1 MIYIRSKDEIYKIWE
16 SNKIVY
22 ETLQMLGKE
31 IKPGVKTKRL
41 DKLAEEFIHN
51 KGGRPAFKGYNGFP
65 AAICTSI
72 DEQVVHG
79 IPSNRELR
87 DGEILSIDVGAEKNG
102 YYGDSAYTYPV
113 GEVEPIK
120 KKLMNITQESL
131 YKGIAMANP
140 GNRLS
145 DIGNAVQTHVESHG
159 FSVVKVLVG
168 HGIGRELHEHP
179 EVPNYG
185 EPGKGP
191 TLKAGMCIAIE
202 PMVNV
207 GTYNVFTLDDGW
219 TVVTADKKPSAHYE
233 HTIAITED
241 GPLILSNGK

>member
-1 MIYIRSKDEIYKIWE
+1 MIYIRSKDEIHKIWE

-51 KGGRPAFKGYNGFP
+51 KGGRPAFKGYNGYP
-65 AAICTSI
+65 ATICTSI

-102 YYGDSAYTYPV
+102 YYGDSAYTYAV

-145 DIGNAVQTHVESHG
+145 DIGNAVQTHVENHG
-159 FSVVKVLVG
+159 FSVVRVLVG

-233 HTIAITED
+233 HTITITED

>member
-1 MIYIRSKDEIYKIWE
+1 MIYIRSEDEIQKIWE
-16 SNKIVY
+16 SSKIVF

-41 DKLAEEFIHN
+41 DRLAEEFIRT
-51 KGGRPAFKGYNGFP
+51 KGGKPAFKGYNCYP
-65 AAICTSI
+65 ATICTSI

-87 DGEILSIDVGAEKNG
+87 DGEIIGIDVGAEKNG
-102 YYGDSAYTYPV
+102 YYGDSAYTYAV
-113 GEVEPIK
+113 GEVDPIK
-120 KKLMNITQESL
+120 KKLMSVTKESL
-131 YKGIAMANP
+131 YKGIAMAIH
-140 GNRLS
+140 GNKLS
-145 DIGNAVQTHVESHG
+145 DIGNAVQTYVESNG
-159 FSVVKVLVG
+159 FSVVRVLVG
-168 HGIGRELHEHP
+168 HGIGRDLHEQP

-202 PMVNV
+202 PMVNA
-207 GTYNVFTLDDGW
+207 GTYNVYTLDDGW

-233 HTIAITED
+233 HTIAITGD

>member
-51 KGGRPAFKGYNGFP
+51 KGGRPAFKGYNSFP
-65 AAICTSI
+65 ATICTSI

-102 YYGDSAYTYPV
+102 YYGDSAYTYAV

-159 FSVVKVLVG
+159 FSVVRVLVG

>member
-51 KGGRPAFKGYNGFP
+51 KGGRPAFKGYNGYP

-102 YYGDSAYTYPV
+102 YYGDSAYTYAV

-159 FSVVKVLVG
+159 FSVVRVLVG

-191 TLKAGMCIAIE
+191 SLKAGMCIAIE

-233 HTIAITED
+233 HTVAITED
-241 GPLILSNGK
+241 GPFILSNSK

>member
-51 KGGRPAFKGYNGFP
+51 KGGRPAFKGYNGYP

-102 YYGDSAYTYPV
+102 YYGDSAYTYAV

-159 FSVVKVLVG
+159 FSVVRVLVG

-233 HTIAITED
+233 HTIVITED

>member
-102 YYGDSAYTYPV
+102 YYGDSAYTYAV

>member
-51 KGGRPAFKGYNGFP
+51 KGGRPAFKGYNGYP

-102 YYGDSAYTYPV
+102 YYGDSAYTYAV

>member
-41 DKLAEEFIHN
+41 DKLAEEFIHS
-51 KGGRPAFKGYNGFP
+51 KGGRPAFKGYNGYP
-65 AAICTSI
+65 ATICTSI

-102 YYGDSAYTYPV
+102 YYGDSAYTYAV

-120 KKLMNITQESL
+120 KKLMNVTQESL

-159 FSVVKVLVG
+159 FSVVRVLVG

>member
-51 KGGRPAFKGYNGFP
+51 KGGRPAFKGYNGYP
-65 AAICTSI
+65 ATICTSI

-102 YYGDSAYTYPV
+102 YYGDSAYTYAV

-159 FSVVKVLVG
+159 FSVVRVLVG

-191 TLKAGMCIAIE
+191 TLKTGMCIAIE

-233 HTIAITED
+233 HTITITED

>member
-51 KGGRPAFKGYNGFP
+51 KGSRPAFKGYNGYP
-65 AAICTSI
+65 ATICTSI

-102 YYGDSAYTYPV
+102 YYGDSAYTYAV

-159 FSVVKVLVG
+159 FSVVRVLVG

-233 HTIAITED
+233 HTITITED

>member
-51 KGGRPAFKGYNGFP
+51 KGGRPAFKGYNGYP
-65 AAICTSI
+65 ATICTSI

-102 YYGDSAYTYPV
+102 YYGDSAYTYAV

-159 FSVVKVLVG
+159 FSVVRVLVG

-219 TVVTADKKPSAHYE
+219 TVVTVDKKPSAHYE
-233 HTIAITED
+233 HTITITED